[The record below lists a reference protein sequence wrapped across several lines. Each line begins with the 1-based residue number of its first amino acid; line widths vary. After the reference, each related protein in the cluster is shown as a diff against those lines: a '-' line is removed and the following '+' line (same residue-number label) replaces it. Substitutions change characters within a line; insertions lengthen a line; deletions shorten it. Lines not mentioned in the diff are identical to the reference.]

1 MNLLISDSHI
11 VAASDSEFVENVDAI
26 FASGAVYHKAIGNY
40 QVVTADIPDGHAWQD
55 CEYVNGGVSLKSDTM
70 PTLAQYQAAVQAV
83 LDSNAQRLGY
93 DGILS
98 AASYAGDQ
106 NSTFGSQGAAFKSWR
121 SAVWAKCYAA
131 LAQVQAGTMPQPTTQ
146 ALVAMLPGCPI

>member
-1 MNLLISDSHI
+1 MNLLISDNHI

-26 FASGAVYHKAIGNY
+26 FVNGAVYHKTIGNY
-40 QVVTADIPDGHAWQD
+40 QVVTADIPDGNAWQD
-55 CEYVNGGVSLKSDTM
+55 CEYINGAVSLKSDVM
-70 PTLAQYQAAVQAV
+70 PTLVQYQAAVQAV

-106 NSTFGSQGAAFKSWR
+106 NSTFGSQGTALKNWR

-146 ALVAMLPGCPI
+146 ALVVMLPACPI